1 LVVPNWVA
9 GPSYLISFSLLFA
22 LRVGPEER
30 MLLEEFGEDYNAYRS
45 RTRRLF
51 PGVW

>member
-1 LVVPNWVA
+1 MVPNLVA
-9 GPSYLISFSLLFA
+9 GPSYLVALAFLFA

-30 MLLEEFGEDYNAYRS
+30 MMVEEFGKEYEAYMAQ
-45 RTRRLF
+45 TKRLV

>member
-1 LVVPNWVA
+1 MIPNWVA
-9 GPSYLISFSLLFA
+9 GPSYLIAFGFLFI

-30 MLLEEFGEDYNAYRS
+30 LMRDEFGEDYDAYMA
-45 RTRRLF
+45 RTRRLV